1 MQDSVGSL
9 DSFPSMFAQ
18 GLTQLPGRVAV
29 HKPLIRRWNAG
40 TSVGG
45 PRTQHTPQ
53 HLTRPP
59 LNPTRLPDKLTLH
72 SACRGLMGPCHCVM
86 QLQLLAMDEAHHADG
101 ALEIQ
106 RNSLKLLNN
115 LKRRSHAEGL
125 LRVAKVENEEWE
137 KRYWLNELL
146 SRRAERAVAQRGV
159 SVREHAA
166 AVEAASASAAAGAGS
181 GGPSLASLAS
191 GHSFVAQRLPL
202 PAGAASVH
210 SSTPRTTYLP
220 PERLPRRPA
229 LSQSQRSALKLSS
242 RATQWEAVLEN
253 GEAPPQPAPHCP
265 PRLASTLPPSHSSG
279 AVAVANPAALAALG
293 LAAE

>member
-53 HLTRPP
+53 HLTHPP

-86 QLQLLAMDEAHHADG
+86 QLALLAVDEAHHADG
-101 ALEIQ
+101 MLEIQ
-106 RNSLKLLNN
+106 RNSLKLINN
-115 LKRRSHAEGL
+115 LKRRSHAESL

-146 SRRAERAVAQRGV
+146 RRRAEGAEALRGV
-159 SVREHAA
+159 SAREHAA
-166 AVEAASASAAAGAGS
+166 AVEGAAASSAGSGS

-191 GHSFVAQRLPL
+191 GHSFVAQRQPL

-210 SSTPRTTYLP
+210 SLTPRTTFLP
-220 PERLPRRPA
+220 PERLPRRQA

-253 GEAPPQPAPHCP
+253 GEPPPQPAPFCP
-265 PRLASTLPPSHSSG
+265 PRLASTLPPSQSGG